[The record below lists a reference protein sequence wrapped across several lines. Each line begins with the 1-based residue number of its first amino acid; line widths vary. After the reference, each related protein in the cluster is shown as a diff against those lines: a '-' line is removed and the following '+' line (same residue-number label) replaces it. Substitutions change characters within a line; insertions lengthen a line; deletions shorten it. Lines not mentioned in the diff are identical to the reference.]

1 MVVFA
6 IHFFIH
12 LTTDFLL
19 QSQVPILRHFH
30 DAAGPRQALVDD
42 RGSAVRR
49 QLQKCADERHC
60 CRRLRLSGWVR
71 RVCAV

>member
-1 MVVFA
+1 MVV
-6 IHFFIH
+6 FIH

-49 QLQKCADERHC
+49 QLQKCAAERRC
-60 CRRLRLSGWVR
+60 CRRLRLP
-71 RVCAV
+71 